1 MSSMFVLDPTAE
13 SMPGHRPAAAR
24 PRDLAGT
31 VVGVV
36 DISKP
41 RGDVFL
47 DRVVEILGGRGIEI
61 LRFTKPTHT
70 RPVPADLRHEITTHS
85 RAVIQALAD

>member
-1 MSSMFVLDPTAE
+1 MSGTIVLDPTAE
-13 SMPGHRPAAAR
+13 ATPGHRPQAER
-24 PRDLAGT
+24 LPDLRGAVIGL
-31 VVGVV
+31 V

-47 DRVVEILGGRGIEI
+47 DRVEQILTSRGVEVR
-61 LRFTKPTHT
+61 RYTKPTHA
-70 RPVPADLRHEITTHS
+70 RPAPADLRHEITTHS